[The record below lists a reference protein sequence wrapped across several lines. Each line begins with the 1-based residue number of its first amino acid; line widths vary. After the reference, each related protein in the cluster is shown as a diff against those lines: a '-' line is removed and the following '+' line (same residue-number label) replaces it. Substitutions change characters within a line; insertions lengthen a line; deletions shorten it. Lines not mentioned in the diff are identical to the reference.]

1 MAGRLLVDAVSIRLS
16 WLPHNDVNST
26 DQTDSRA
33 KAQSKLQQFDH
44 NMNVRV
50 GVFGRL
56 RVEVTNRS
64 SSPLGLRLRI
74 LPYQDMHNGAH
85 RISLLHKMLWIGS
98 LHPTMPSLEPQQTVE
113 HECVALLHTPLSLLF
128 FLNQKLKQTC
138 CHPHNRVLLSVL
150 QAGVY
155 NLHASCTNLQT
166 NDVFWAHKPLQ
177 LHATG

>member
-1 MAGRLLVDAVSIRLS
+1 MLFVLQGWGHAGDIDLGGLNVSAAMASRLLVDAVSIRLS
-16 WLPHNDVNST
+16 WLPHTDVNST
-26 DQTDSRA
+26 DQNDSRA
-33 KAQSKLQQFDH
+33 HTQSKLQQFDH

-98 LHPTMPSLEPQQTVE
+98 LHPTMPALEPQQTVE
-113 HECVALLHTPLSLLF
+113 HECVALFPTYTHTHTFLSF
-128 FLNQKLKQTC
+128 FFFN
-138 CHPHNRVLLSVL
+138 
-150 QAGVY
+150 
-155 NLHASCTNLQT
+155 
-166 NDVFWAHKPLQ
+166 
-177 LHATG
+177 